1 MRLNLDIG
9 SICVNISGMPIR
21 TRPAGCCAPRAPRPL
36 ARASQD
42 RLVAAFHALADPTRL
57 EILRLLAAQPG
68 PTCVCDVVEH
78 FALAQPTISHHLK
91 VLREAGL
98 LRASRRGIWS
108 FYEVDR
114 KGLGLLGEM
123 AALGRPA
130 CAPARAES

>member
-1 MRLNLDIG
+1 
-9 SICVNISGMPIR
+9 MPIR

-36 ARASQD
+36 SSQAQQ

-68 PTCVCDVVEH
+68 PTCVCDVVDH
-78 FALAQPTISHHLK
+78 FELAQPTISHHLK

-114 KGLGLLGEM
+114 KGLGLLGE
-123 AALGRPA
+123 ATALCTPG
-130 CAPARAES
+130 